1 MFNPLDES
9 LDIDWLLSNGWT
21 ILGNLAYRHI
31 LHERRS
37 CREQERTMETEKIE
51 QIIMQYDCLDQTPKI
66 MEALRRLIEI
76 QEAFS
81 QFQG

>member
-1 MFNPLDES
+1 
-9 LDIDWLLSNGWT
+9 
-21 ILGNLAYRHI
+21 
-31 LHERRS
+31 
-37 CREQERTMETEKIE
+37 METEKIE